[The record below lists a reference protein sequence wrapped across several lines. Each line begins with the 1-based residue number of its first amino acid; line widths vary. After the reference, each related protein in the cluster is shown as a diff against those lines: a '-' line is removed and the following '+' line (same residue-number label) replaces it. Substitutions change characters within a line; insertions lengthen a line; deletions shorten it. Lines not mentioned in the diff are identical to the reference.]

1 MKELYLF
8 KVYPLILSRIMKIY
22 YGKAVYDQ
30 KEINAALNVLK
41 RKSLTLIDGPSVK
54 ELEKKIS
61 KLFGKK
67 FGLMVN
73 SGSSANLLALASFK
87 FKKGSEIITPTLT
100 FSTTIAPIYQLGL
113 IPHFIDVE
121 RSSFVSRID
130 QIEKCI
136 NKKTVA
142 IMIPNLLGNVPNWIA
157 IHKIAKK
164 HKIKVIEDSADT
176 IGYTFNNK
184 NFGKYSDIT
193 TNSMYASHIITGAG
207 FGGIACFN
215 DKKLYDQA
223 KLLRGWGRSSA
234 IFNESEGI
242 NLRFNKKVDGIPYDG
257 KYIFSEM
264 GYNFLP
270 SEISAA
276 FALEQ
281 LKKLKANINL
291 RVHNFNKIYSYF
303 DKYKN
308 LFILPTEFKGLKTGW
323 LAFPLIIKTESKIL
337 RKNLQIF
344 LEKNGIQT
352 RTNFTGNI
360 LRQPIMK
367 SQFYKKCKNSTIN
380 SDNVMRNGILIGC
393 HHGLTK
399 KDINYMLSK
408 FDKFFAKYKLQSLI

>member
-1 MKELYLF
+1 
-8 KVYPLILSRIMKIY
+8 MKIY

-30 KEINAALNVLK
+30 KEIKAVIKVLK
-41 RKSLTLIDGPSVK
+41 KKSLTLIDGPSVK
-54 ELEKKIS
+54 ELEHKLS

-73 SGSSANLLALASFK
+73 SGSSANLLALSSFN

-113 IPHFIDVE
+113 VPHFIDVDE
-121 RSSFVSRID
+121 ATFVSRID

-136 NKKTVA
+136 NKRTVA
-142 IMIPNLLGNVPNWIA
+142 IMIPNLLGNVPYWPA

-164 HKIKVIEDSADT
+164 YKLKIIEDSADT
-176 IGYTFNNK
+176 VGYTFNNK

-207 FGGIACFN
+207 FGGIVCFN
-215 DKKLYDQA
+215 DKKLYNQA

-234 IFNESEGI
+234 IFNESEDI
-242 NLRFNKKVDGIPYDG
+242 SLRFNKKVDGIPYDG

-281 LKKLKANINL
+281 LKKLKHNINT
-291 RVHNFNKIYSYF
+291 RVKNFNKIYDYF
-303 DKYKN
+303 SKYEN
-308 LFILPTEFKGLKTGW
+308 LFILPNEFKGLKTGW
-323 LAFPLIIKTESKIL
+323 LAFPLIIRNQNKL
-337 RKNLQIF
+337 VRKKLQIF

-352 RTNFTGNI
+352 RTVFTGNI

-367 SQFYKKCKNSTIN
+367 SKVYKKCKDATIN
-380 SDNVMRNGILIGC
+380 SDNVMKNGLLIGC
-393 HHGLTK
+393 HHGL
-399 KDINYMLSK
+399 KDNDIKYMLSMFDRFFVK
-408 FDKFFAKYKLQSLI
+408 FKSLN

>member
-1 MKELYLF
+1 
-8 KVYPLILSRIMKIY
+8 
-22 YGKAVYDQ
+22 
-30 KEINAALNVLK
+30 
-41 RKSLTLIDGPSVK
+41 
-54 ELEKKIS
+54 
-61 KLFGKK
+61 
-67 FGLMVN
+67 MVN
-73 SGSSANLLALASFK
+73 SGSFANLLALASFK
-87 FKKGSEIITPTLT
+87 FKKGSESITPTLT

-113 IPHFIDVE
+113 VPHFIDVE

-142 IMIPNLLGNVPNWIA
+142 IMIPNLLGNVPNWRA
-157 IHKIAKK
+157 IHKIGKK
-164 HKIKVIEDSADT
+164 YKLKIIEDSADT

-215 DKKLYDQA
+215 DKKLYNQA

-234 IFNESEGI
+234 VFNESEGI

-281 LKKLKANINL
+281 LKKLKANINT
-291 RVHNFNKIYSYF
+291 RVKNFDKICSYF
-303 DKYKN
+303 KKYKN

-323 LAFPLIIKTESKIL
+323 LAFPLIIRNESKIV

-352 RTNFTGNI
+352 RTIFTGNI

-367 SQFYKKCKNSTIN
+367 SQFYKKCKDSTIN

-393 HHGLTK
+393 HHGLTN
-399 KDINYMLSK
+399 KDIKYMLSK
-408 FDKFFAKYKLQSLI
+408 FDSFFTKSRLKPFK